1 MSMRA
6 VSAQRHASTWIVFS
20 AALAVVNAASAA
32 AAGEAPLSP
41 EAGSDACAALADKMR
56 EALAGPAP
64 PVPALP
70 LIDPGYDVRERNVE
84 DELRSTAPTA
94 PMTYAGWVTPACR
107 DQSRRDDGSVAV
119 ARDAAVAWTS
129 RPKRGWIERGRIMR
143 CALDL
148 ASRSNL
154 KAWMADPY
162 APAARAICA
171 SEVAARPGEAS
182 LRDEILANAVRTHH
196 GSVADWEIDEA
207 IVAVANTLGTVA
219 LREQLVPVLAAA
231 HAHGALGYDR
241 LRDAVCTDDGMMS
254 SRRAQ
259 VCSTVPTGREHAW
272 RRSRQPWMW
281 MARGGATALYAG
293 MVAGADVEGKQG
305 GSRSAPTLAGVLG
318 GAVAGPALLN
328 ALTADR
334 NSQFVF
340 DDFAYGAEILG
351 TMVAGAV
358 IGGVVAHEVA
368 FSPHAAAAVTA
379 VGMAPPYLAFLS
391 FTFD

>member
-1 MSMRA
+1 MSMRS

-20 AALAVVNAASAA
+20 AALAVVSAAAAA

-70 LIDPGYDVRERNVE
+70 LIDPGYDDRERNVE

-107 DQSRRDDGSVAV
+107 DQSRRDDGS
-119 ARDAAVAWTS
+119 
-129 RPKRGWIERGRIMR
+129 I
-143 CALDL
+143 
-148 ASRSNL
+148 
-154 KAWMADPY
+154 
-162 APAARAICA
+162 
-171 SEVAARPGEAS
+171 
-182 LRDEILANAVRTHH
+182 AVRTHH
-196 GSVADWEIDEA
+196 GPVADWEIDEA
-207 IVAVANTLGTVA
+207 IVAVANVLGTVA

-259 VCSTVPTGREHAW
+259 VCSTVPTGGEHAW

-281 MARGGATALYAG
+281 MARGGAAALYAG

-305 GSRSAPTLAGVLG
+305 GSRSAPA
-318 GAVAGPALLN
+318 
-328 ALTADR
+328 
-334 NSQFVF
+334 
-340 DDFAYGAEILG
+340 
-351 TMVAGAV
+351 
-358 IGGVVAHEVA
+358 
-368 FSPHAAAAVTA
+368 
-379 VGMAPPYLAFLS
+379 
-391 FTFD
+391 